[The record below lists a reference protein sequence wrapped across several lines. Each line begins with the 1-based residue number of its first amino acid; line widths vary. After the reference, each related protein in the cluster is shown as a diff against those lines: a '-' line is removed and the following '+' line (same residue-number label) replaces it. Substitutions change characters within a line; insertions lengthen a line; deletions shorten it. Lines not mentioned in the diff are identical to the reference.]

1 MSLLLSLLSGGFK
14 RKTGLFTIIPVTRPR
29 FIVNKIIIL
38 AQIPDVVCFLKRS
51 LCLNQHL
58 LRGIRTINIQH
69 RIPHGFECPRCPVC
83 PGLQRAHILFQAA
96 GLVIKPFRCG
106 LVRRLQCPGF
116 IAGTLQLSNIRN
128 LLRRHVM
135 ELACHR
141 RQPRRRVCGQLPEG
155 FSDLVHL
162 HTGCRGETRHTLADG
177 RNLSLTAYSRLNQ
190 CAE

>member
-58 LRGIRTINIQH
+58 LRGIRTTNIQH
-69 RIPHGFECPRCPVC
+69 RIPHGFECPCCPVC
-83 PGLQRAHILFQAA
+83 PGLQRAHVLFQAA

-116 IAGTLQLSNIRN
+116 ISGTLQLSNIRN

-135 ELACHR
+135 ELTCHR
-141 RQPRRRVCGQLPEG
+141 CQSRRRVCGQLPEG

-162 HTGCRGETRHTLADG
+162 HAGCRGETRHTLAD
-177 RNLSLTAYSRLNQ
+177 RLKLLTTTHTGIHQRRQ
-190 CAE
+190 

>member
-1 MSLLLSLLSGGFK
+1 MTLLIYPLLGCIPLQAFF
-14 RKTGLFTIIPVTRPR
+14 FTIIPVTRPC
-29 FIVNKIIIL
+29 FIVNEIIIL

-58 LRGIRTINIQH
+58 LRGIRTTNIQH
-69 RIPHGFECPRCPVC
+69 RIPHGFECTCSPVC
-83 PGLQRAHILFQAA
+83 PGLQRAHVLFQAA

-162 HTGCRGETRHTLADG
+162 HAGCRGETRHTLADG
-177 RNLSLTAYSRLNQ
+177 RNLSLTAYPRLNQ

>member
-1 MSLLLSLLSGGFK
+1 MAPALIPLPFFVRLIKSLF
-14 RKTGLFTIIPVTRPR
+14 
-29 FIVNKIIIL
+29 
-38 AQIPDVVCFLKRS
+38 CFLQHS
-51 LCLNQHL
+51 LGSV
-58 LRGIRTINIQH
+58 RATNIQH
-69 RIPHGFECPRCPVC
+69 RIPHGFECPCCPVC
-83 PGLQRAHILFQAA
+83 PGLQRAHVLFQAA
-96 GLVIKPFRCG
+96 GLVIKPLRRG

-162 HTGCRGETRHTLADG
+162 HAGCRGETRHTLADG
-177 RNLSLTAYSRLNQ
+177 RNLSLTAYPRLNQ
-190 CAE
+190 CTE

>member
-58 LRGIRTINIQH
+58 LSGIRTTNIQH

-83 PGLQRAHILFQAA
+83 PGLQRAHVLFQAA

-135 ELACHR
+135 ELLRHR
-141 RQPRRRVCGQLPEG
+141 NQPRRRVSGQ
-155 FSDLVHL
+155 FSESLCNLVHL
-162 HTGCRGETRHTLADG
+162 HTGCRSKTRDTLVDGIKLFTTTHTG
-177 RNLSLTAYSRLNQ
+177 IHHGCQ
-190 CAE
+190 

>member
-1 MSLLLSLLSGGFK
+1 MSLLFSLLSGGFK

-38 AQIPDVVCFLKRS
+38 AQIPDVVRFLKRCFGF
-51 LCLNQHL
+51 LQHFL
-58 LRGIRTINIQH
+58 SGIRTTNIQH
-69 RIPHGFECPRCPVC
+69 RIPHGFECPCCLAC
-83 PGLQRAHILFQAA
+83 PGLQRAHVLFQAA
-96 GLVIKPFRCG
+96 GLVIKPLCCG

-141 RQPRRRVCGQLPEG
+141 RQPRLIAGKDQRFVEIGQG
-155 FSDLVHL
+155 
-162 HTGCRGETRHTLADG
+162 
-177 RNLSLTAYSRLNQ
+177 
-190 CAE
+190 